1 MAPHIKGACL
11 CEGVQ
16 FEVHGDP
23 ESVFICYCAHCS
35 KNAGAPGQISAKFKK
50 EQVEVEQGE
59 ELTKIWTLSD
69 NLSGSDKHKVFCSQC
84 GCTLWTIPMK
94 HGGSHLIVRTS
105 LLEEG
110 TEFFASKKVETA
122 SESIKSFARM
132 PGH

>member
-1 MAPHIKGACL
+1 MINVL
-11 CEGVQ
+11 SLTLQ
-16 FEVHGDP
+16 
-23 ESVFICYCAHCS
+23 
-35 KNAGAPGQISAKFKK
+35 SAKFKK

-105 LLEEG
+105 LLEKG
-110 TEFFASKKVETA
+110 YVITPD
-122 SESIKSFARM
+122 SIEQF
-132 PGH
+132 